1 MSFKQTQKYNFL
13 GWHGIVIIKHIKYYN
28 SFYYSRTK
36 LYFKITHLVWYCV
49 LLKLGEM
56 LWCVIATVIDM
67 YFLMVSNE
75 NSQQTFGC
83 FYRKSKWCQVLI
95 FYQSSLG
102 PATYNDYKLPIQT
115 CFNRLVTFTSKF
127 STDNHSHLDMVGY

>member
-67 YFLMVSNE
+67 YFLMVWNE
-75 NSQQTFGC
+75 NSQQTFGY
-83 FYRKSKWCQVLI
+83 FYMETK
-95 FYQSSLG
+95 
-102 PATYNDYKLPIQT
+102 
-115 CFNRLVTFTSKF
+115 
-127 STDNHSHLDMVGY
+127 